1 MTNVRDARAR
11 LKAATAEREA
21 LRRRWDGLRNRELLA
36 LAVLSA
42 TRMTQTER
50 CGIFLASPDGTEVW
64 LEAGT
69 DVIER
74 QIRVRQDNSM
84 VGEVLR
90 TGAALIREG
99 LTAKD
104 GAHLEVSGETSFVA
118 RDALSVPIRNVAGS
132 AVLGVLQVLNREPG
146 SSFGE
151 ADVKVL
157 EEVAFLLQE
166 AVQRIHAE
174 QDLLDTA
181 GALDRRIEQLDRRES
196 ALRGDGVLRTFA
208 PAVAMAG
215 GGFLHHRFQGTAYP
229 PFIDPSATQAL
240 LDSWDTDENDVFLC
254 THQKVGTHLAK
265 KFLVEV
271 SRALFDYP
279 ESNPLAGGD
288 IGHGAA
294 PWPEVFYS
302 QHGKGRFDEFL
313 RATAGRPRHWYVH
326 CAYEDLPIRRI
337 HPRSRFVVVVR
348 DPRAVAVSQ
357 YFFWARHPLL
367 QVPSSLGLDEFVSL
381 FLGGDLY
388 FGDYHD
394 HVLGWLRRA
403 DARISPEQVL
413 VLRFE
418 DLVTR
423 KHDVADRL
431 ADFLEPGA
439 KLDAGTRQAI
449 AESTEF
455 KTMKEKI
462 TRDPGTFHLNPKV
475 YFRAGQTRD
484 WEGRL
489 SPLAVEAIDQKTQA
503 VWGDG
508 DLTCPSLEGLRTL
521 D

>member
-1 MTNVRDARAR
+1 M
-11 LKAATAEREA
+11 
-21 LRRRWDGLRNRELLA
+21 
-36 LAVLSA
+36 
-42 TRMTQTER
+42 
-50 CGIFLASPDGTEVW
+50 
-64 LEAGT
+64 
-69 DVIER
+69 
-74 QIRVRQDNSM
+74 
-84 VGEVLR
+84 
-90 TGAALIREG
+90 
-99 LTAKD
+99 
-104 GAHLEVSGETSFVA
+104 
-118 RDALSVPIRNVAGS
+118 
-132 AVLGVLQVLNREPG
+132 
-146 SSFGE
+146 
-151 ADVKVL
+151 
-157 EEVAFLLQE
+157 
-166 AVQRIHAE
+166 
-174 QDLLDTA
+174 
-181 GALDRRIEQLDRRES
+181 
-196 ALRGDGVLRTFA
+196 
-208 PAVAMAG
+208 
-215 GGFLHHRFQGTAYP
+215 
-229 PFIDPSATQAL
+229 
-240 LDSWDTDENDVFLC
+240 
-254 THQKVGTHLAK
+254 
-265 KFLVEV
+265 
-271 SRALFDYP
+271 
-279 ESNPLAGGD
+279 
-288 IGHGAA
+288 
-294 PWPEVFYS
+294 
-302 QHGKGRFDEFL
+302 
-313 RATAGRPRHWYVH
+313 
-326 CAYEDLPIRRI
+326 
-337 HPRSRFVVVVR
+337 
-348 DPRAVAVSQ
+348 
-357 YFFWARHPLL
+357 L
-367 QVPSSLGLDEFVSL
+367 QVPSSLELDEFVSL